1 MSSFP
6 VVLNVYDMV
15 RKNHFLLL
23 SRPLQLCLKWKEEEE
38 VVVNYKPALKYLR
51 NIFSLYYLN
60 LSVLDKSLHLSCWS
74 WGFSFRSSCSR
85 ERLVEVLQ
93 ITSNWIGMYVKCDIA
108 HEQLAWCIPAWYIVI
123 V

>member
-23 SRPLQLCLKWKEEEE
+23 SRPPQLCLLWKEEEE

-51 NIFSLYYLN
+51 NFQSLLFKSFS
-60 LSVLDKSLHLSCWS
+60 
-74 WGFSFRSSCSR
+74 
-85 ERLVEVLQ
+85 
-93 ITSNWIGMYVKCDIA
+93 IG
-108 HEQLAWCIPAWYIVI
+108 
-123 V
+123 